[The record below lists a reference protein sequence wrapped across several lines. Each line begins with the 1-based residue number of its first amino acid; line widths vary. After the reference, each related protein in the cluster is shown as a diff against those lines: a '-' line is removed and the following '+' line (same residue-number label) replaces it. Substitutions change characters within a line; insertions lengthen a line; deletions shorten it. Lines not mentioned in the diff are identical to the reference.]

1 VPSRLKEWQSHVY
14 FLRLDHN
21 HPSENPRWGRI
32 VKPFDEGGA
41 FRLSIEGDEVR
52 QRGVRSAGVTV
63 LSQALAFGIQLAATV
78 VLARLVAPKDF
89 GLLTMVTTSSLLLAS
104 FGQAGFIE
112 AVVQRE
118 KIDHLLVSNLFWISV
133 SAGLLLTLGFAATGT
148 LMARFYGNPQVES
161 VAVAMSLTI
170 FLTIISA
177 IHLALLTRAMR
188 YSAISANALL
198 ARAVSVAVSIL
209 LAWEGCG
216 RWALV
221 AGAVAQALTQSIG
234 AWTLCRWIPTR
245 PRRVA
250 GTAWMVRFGLGI
262 YARYCLNYFAK
273 NMDNVLVGRAFG
285 AQSLGFYKKAFDIF
299 VLPASQLNSPLW
311 HVAVSALSRLKPI
324 SAEHRRYFLGGLSV
338 LAFVGMGVG
347 ADLTLVANDLIR
359 FLLGPG
365 WEETGRIFMF
375 FGPGIGVMLLYETH
389 GWIHVSIGR
398 ADRWFRWGIV
408 EFGVTGLML
417 LLALPW
423 GPVGMAI
430 AWTASY
436 WILMIPAFW
445 YAGRPIDLGIA
456 PVLSAV
462 WKYTLASLL
471 ASCTSVGVSRG
482 IPHFIAL
489 PEPVGALARIV
500 STSLCFAALYVGAV
514 ILLHRGY
521 APLQQVAA
529 LLREM
534 VPWSGFSKL
543 RSQKATLQGGILS

>member
-1 VPSRLKEWQSHVY
+1 M
-14 FLRLDHN
+14 
-21 HPSENPRWGRI
+21 
-32 VKPFDEGGA
+32 KPFDTTGA
-41 FRLSIEGDEVR
+41 FRLAIEGNEVR

-78 VLARLVAPKDF
+78 VLARLLAPKDF

-104 FGQAGFIE
+104 FGLCGFTE

-118 KIDHLLVSNLFWISV
+118 KIDHFLVSNLFWINLG
-133 SAGLLLTLGFAATGT
+133 AGLLLTVGFAAAGSI
-148 LMARFYGNPQVES
+148 LAQFYRNQRVES
-161 VAVAMSLTI
+161 VTVAMSVTI
-170 FLTIISA
+170 LLNSLSV
-177 IHLALLTRAMR
+177 IHLALLRRAMR
-188 YSAISANALL
+188 YSALSTNVLL

-209 LAWEGCG
+209 LAWAGWG
-216 RWALV
+216 PWALV
-221 AGAVAQALTQSIG
+221 AGAVAQALTESVG
-234 AWTLCRWIPTR
+234 AWTLCQWIPAR

-250 GTAWMVRFGLGI
+250 GTASMVRFGLGI

-273 NMDNVLVGRAFG
+273 NMDNVLVGRGFG

-311 HVAVSALSRLKPI
+311 HVAVSALSRFKPN
-324 SAEHRRYFLGGLSV
+324 SAEHRRCFLGGLSV

-347 ADLTLVANDLIR
+347 ADLTLVAKDLIR
-359 FLLGPG
+359 LLLGPG
-365 WEETGRIFMF
+365 WEETGRIFML

-398 ADRWFRWGIV
+398 ADRWFRWGII

-423 GPVGMAI
+423 GPVGVAI

-436 WILMIPAFW
+436 WILTIPAFW

-462 WKYTLASLL
+462 WKYALASLL
-471 ASCTSVGVSRG
+471 ASCASVGVSRG

-489 PEPVGALARIV
+489 PEPVGVLARIV
-500 STSLCFAALYVGAV
+500 STSLWFAALYVGAV

-521 APLQQVAA
+521 APLQKVAA
-529 LLREM
+529 LLHEM

-543 RSQKATLQGGILS
+543 RSQKATLQGGVLT